1 MTDIISNDPSL
12 ISQLA
17 QEAQKSPE
25 PEIKTLAPSNSDVIL
40 PAGFIA
46 KDGSVIKYAQVKELT
61 GIDEEVI
68 SKAGSV
74 GKALSVI
81 LQRGVV
87 SIGTNPVDKDDLDSL
102 LSGDREALLLGI
114 RRVTFGD
121 VAEYTVRCSQCSTE
135 LEVSVDLLADV
146 PVKSLDD
153 PIQDR
158 TFTYMSK
165 KSGAIVVSLP
175 TGSVQKKII
184 ENFDKTGSE
193 LNTILL
199 AGCIKSVNGEPALG
213 ATTALT
219 LGMIDRENIISE
231 ILTRNPGPRLGEVKT
246 TCEACGEDIL
256 MPLSLADLFRL

>member
-1 MTDIISNDPSL
+1 MSDIISSDPNL

-17 QEAQKSPE
+17 QEGTKSPE
-25 PEIKTLAPSNSDVIL
+25 PEIVTLTPSNSDVIL
-40 PAGFIA
+40 PAGFIT
-46 KDGSVIKYAQVKELT
+46 KDGSVVKYAQVKELT
-61 GIDEEVI
+61 GVDEELI
-68 SKAGSV
+68 SKSGSV
-74 GKALSVI
+74 GKALNTI

-87 SIGTNPVDKDDLDSL
+87 SIGSEPATKEDLDSL

-121 VAEYTVRCSQCSTE
+121 TAEYAVRCAQCSTE
-135 LEVSVDLLADV
+135 LDVSVDLKDDV

-165 KSGAIVVSLP
+165 KSGAIVVGLP
-175 TGSVQKKII
+175 TGHVQKKII
-184 ENFDKTGSE
+184 ENFDKTNSE

-199 AGCIKSVNGEPALG
+199 AGCIKSVNGEPSLG

-231 ILTRNPGPRLGEVKT
+231 LLSRNPGPRLGEVKT
-246 TCEACGEDIL
+246 TCEACGEEL
-256 MPLSLADLFRL
+256 PMALSLTDLFRL